1 MLETIFLSAIVPSVE
16 IISSEAPVL
25 KTRPQRISG
34 KYFADK
40 RLWYSAS
47 IYVLTAGDTSR
58 A

>member
-16 IISSEAPVL
+16 IISSEASVL

-40 RLWYSAS
+40 RL
-47 IYVLTAGDTSR
+47 
-58 A
+58 